1 MLYASTGCV
10 TYVTCKPALTMLHAS
25 PGYIAC
31 TGLGCG
37 AHPSELLETGGEEV
51 TGDRSHCCCVTK
63 LLCPLVLLLLL
74 LLLLHCR
81 KPVGPYLAE
90 PVQVLV
96 QCRKCAMHLD
106 DITDSARSAL

>member
-1 MLYASTGCV
+1 M
-10 TYVTCKPALTMLHAS
+10 
-25 PGYIAC
+25 
-31 TGLGCG
+31 
-37 AHPSELLETGGEEV
+37 

-74 LLLLHCR
+74 LLLLLYCR

-90 PVQVLV
+90 PVQV

-106 DITDSARSAL
+106 DFTDSARSAL